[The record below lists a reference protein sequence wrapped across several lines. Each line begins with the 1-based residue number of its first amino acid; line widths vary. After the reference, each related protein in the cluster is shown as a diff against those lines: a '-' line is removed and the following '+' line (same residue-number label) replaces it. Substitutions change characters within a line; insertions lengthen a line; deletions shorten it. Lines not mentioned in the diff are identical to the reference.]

1 MEAVR
6 VRKPKLKTDEI
17 ISRLESVIV
26 PDDPL
31 PVEDEVFTS
40 SQPSVSEPNI
50 LSRNE
55 DNAVQS
61 IFSSGEFL
69 APKGSNCLYPSLDEH
84 FATDVKENQ
93 SADHEAESFVEDTQQ
108 NKVEASA
115 PDLPMSSSVE
125 GGLVFDSFPPPLS
138 SEHLRNLYINR
149 SLDLLNETENNF
161 LKDSDFE
168 LLTAPDS
175 SGFNIPDDPFY
186 LLLCKYADNWG
197 KWLQALKR
205 LSKVLKES
213 SEMEVSAWKVTDHT
227 HSVDVSVQQNLS
239 SCHDLNNTVKL
250 NLFQY
255 F

>member
-6 VRKPKLKTDEI
+6 TDEI

-31 PVEDEVFTS
+31 PVEDEVLTS
-40 SQPSVSEPNI
+40 SQPLVSGPNI

-55 DNAVQS
+55 DNAVTS
-61 IFSSGEFL
+61 VFSSGEFL
-69 APKGSNCLYPSLDEH
+69 APKGSNRLYPSLDEH
-84 FATDVKENQ
+84 FATDVEENQ
-93 SADHEAESFVEDTQQ
+93 SADHEAESLVEDIQQ

-125 GGLVFDSFPPPLS
+125 G
-138 SEHLRNLYINR
+138 
-149 SLDLLNETENNF
+149 
-161 LKDSDFE
+161 DSDSEFE

-213 SEMEVSAWKVTDHT
+213 SGMEASAWKISQCNHQKKLTVLPDTLERFPKSMCNCLKLVFGCLVPALSNFT
-227 HSVDVSVQQNLS
+227 AELRNLYS
-239 SCHDLNNTVKL
+239 PVRLHR
-250 NLFQY
+250 NLIVGSRHQAIDKEW
-255 F
+255 